1 MSELKHTPGPWRV
14 GTSAWDDFELCVDT
28 GYGCE
33 PTGLPNEVCC
43 IAESR
48 HGDEWGKE
56 DMANAHLIA
65 AAPEMYDALE
75 RVANLNPDA
84 GEIGE
89 GMLRTIV
96 SEARAA
102 IAKAKGESH
111 E

>member
-1 MSELKHTPGPWRV
+1 MIELKHTPGPWFAANPF
-14 GTSAWDDFELCVDT
+14 GKFEVAVLNSEWTVYADQ
-28 GYGCE
+28 E
-33 PTGLPNEVCC
+33 ANED
-43 IAESR
+43 AA
-48 HGDEWGKE
+48 GD
-56 DMANAHLIA
+56 AHLIA
-65 AAPEMYDALE
+65 AAPDMLDALD

-89 GMLRTIV
+89 GMLKTIV